1 MANDN
6 SPTQKPTYSDAL
18 DGAYNAAYD
27 AAQLAL
33 EAMSEGDL
41 RLARVALR
49 AALEAVGEMEAL
61 LEGRAVN

>member
-6 SPTQKPTYSDAL
+6 SPTQKNDAL